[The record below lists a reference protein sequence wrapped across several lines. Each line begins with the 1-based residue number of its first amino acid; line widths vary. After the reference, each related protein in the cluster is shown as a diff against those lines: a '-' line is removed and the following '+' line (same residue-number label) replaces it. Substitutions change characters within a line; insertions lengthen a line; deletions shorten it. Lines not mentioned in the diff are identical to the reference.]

1 VNQWVDFRYQ
11 YNCFCAA
18 VFYYFGRLF
27 FKRWPG
33 QEQRA
38 SKAVVD
44 QLINDHVE
52 TF

>member
-1 VNQWVDFRYQ
+1 LIFATNITAFGLQ
-11 YNCFCAA
+11 YFIILAACFS
-18 VFYYFGRLF
+18 
-27 FKRWPG
+27 KRWPG